1 MADVAEAAGV
11 SHQTV
16 SRVLNAHPHVA
27 LGTRDRVLHAI
38 SELGYR
44 RNAHA
49 RALVTRR
56 AQTIGVV
63 TRDTTLYGPSS
74 TLLAVELAARAA
86 GYRVSIAS
94 ARLREVDSVTE
105 AVDELTAAGVDGLV
119 VVAVGDA
126 LPTPVGGLGGRTP
139 VVVIGAEVGGKAS
152 VRVDQVAGGRLATEH
167 LLGLGHRA
175 VHLVTGPLDTLD
187 AVGRLDGWRAT
198 LEAAGVPVTEPVSGD
213 WSPRSGYAA
222 GQRLVGRRGLD
233 AVFVSNDQMALGLLR
248 CLDEYGLRVP
258 DDVSVVGYDDIPEA
272 EFFTPPLTT
281 VRQPFTDVGKRAI
294 AALLAALGGRATE
307 PVVSVVDPTLVVR
320 ASTAPYGG

>member
-16 SRVLNAHPHVA
+16 SRVLNAHPNVA
-27 LGTRDRVLHAI
+27 GGTRDRVLSAI
-38 SELGYR
+38 SDLGYR

-94 ARLREVDSVTE
+94 ARLREAESVTE

-139 VVVIGAEVGGKAS
+139 VVVIGADVAGKAS
-152 VRVDQVAGGRLATEH
+152 VRVDQVAGGRLATEY
-167 LLGLGHRA
+167 LLGLGHRT

-187 AVGRLDGWRAT
+187 AIGRLDGWRTT
-198 LEAAGVPVTEPVSGD
+198 LEAAGAPVPESVTGD

-222 GQRLVGRRGLD
+222 GQRLVGRPGLD

-248 CLDEYGLRVP
+248 CLDEHGLRVP

-281 VRQPFTDVGKRAI
+281 VRQPFTDVGERAI
-294 AALLAALGGRATE
+294 AALLAGLAGDTSE

-320 ASTAPYGG
+320 ASAAVYEG

>member
-16 SRVLNAHPHVA
+16 SRVVNAHPNVA
-27 LGTRDRVLHAI
+27 VRTRDRVLAAI
-38 SELGYR
+38 SDLGYR

-86 GYRVSIAS
+86 GYRVAIAS
-94 ARLREVDSVTE
+94 ARLRESASVTE

-139 VVVIGAEVGGKAS
+139 VVVIGAEVPGSAS

-167 LLGLGHRA
+167 LLGLGHRT

-187 AVGRLDGWRAT
+187 AAGRLHGWRTA
-198 LEAAGVPVTEPVSGD
+198 LEDAGLPVPETVSGD

-222 GQRLVGRRGLD
+222 AQRLVGRRDLG
-233 AVFVSNDQMALGLLR
+233 AVFVSNDQMALGVAR
-248 CLDEYGLRVP
+248 CLDEHGLRVP

-281 VRQPFTDVGKRAI
+281 VRQPFTDVGERAI
-294 AALLAALGGRATE
+294 AALLAGLAGGGAD
-307 PVVSVVDPTLVVR
+307 PAVSVVDPTLVVR
-320 ASTAPYGG
+320 ASTTTH

>member
-16 SRVLNAHPHVA
+16 SRVVNAHPHVA
-27 LGTRDRVLHAI
+27 GRTRDRVLAAI

-74 TLLAVELAARAA
+74 TVLAVELAARAA
-86 GYRVSIAS
+86 GYRVAIAS
-94 ARLREVDSVTE
+94 ARLRESASVTE

-139 VVVIGAEVGGKAS
+139 VVVIGADVAGRAS
-152 VRVDQVAGGRLATEH
+152 VRVDQVRGGRLATEH
-167 LLGLGHRA
+167 LLRLGHRT

-187 AVGRLDGWRAT
+187 AAGRVEGWRAA
-198 LEAAGVPVTEPVSGD
+198 LDAAGASVPEPVSGD

-222 GQRLVGRRGLD
+222 AERIVARSDLG
-233 AVFVSNDQMALGLLR
+233 AVFVSNDQMALGVAR
-248 CLDEYGLRVP
+248 CLYEHGLRVP
-258 DDVSVVGYDDIPEA
+258 DDVSIVGYDDIPEA

-281 VRQPFTDVGKRAI
+281 VRQPFTDVGERAI
-294 AALLAALGGRATE
+294 GALLAGLAGGGTE

-320 ASTAPYGG
+320 ASTTAYAG

>member
-16 SRVLNAHPHVA
+16 SRVVNAHPNVA
-27 LGTRDRVLHAI
+27 VGTRDRVLTAI
-38 SELGYR
+38 SDLGYR

-86 GYRVSIAS
+86 GYRVAIAS
-94 ARLREVDSVTE
+94 ARLRESASVTE

-126 LPTPVGGLGGRTP
+126 LPTPVGGLGGRAP
-139 VVVIGAEVGGKAS
+139 VVVIGAEVAGSAS

-167 LLGLGHRA
+167 LLGLGHRT

-187 AVGRLDGWRAT
+187 AAGRLHGWRAA
-198 LEAAGVPVTEPVSGD
+198 LDDAGLAAPETVSGD

-222 GQRLVGRRGLD
+222 AQRLVGRPDLG
-233 AVFVSNDQMALGLLR
+233 AVFVSNDQMALGVAR
-248 CLDEYGLRVP
+248 CLYEHGLRVP

-281 VRQPFTDVGKRAI
+281 VRQPFTDVGERAI
-294 AALLAALGGRATE
+294 AALLAGLAGGGAD
-307 PVVSVVDPTLVVR
+307 PAVSVVDPTLVVR
-320 ASTAPYGG
+320 ASTAAHGS